1 MTIPEWCNTG
11 AGAASI
17 VGLAEATRMLQ
28 ETNREMAARFREN
41 RAAWAAEMEAWAE
54 LLRELR
60 ALRLRPEE
68 DR

>member
-1 MTIPEWCNTG
+1 
-11 AGAASI
+11 
-17 VGLAEATRMLQ
+17 MLQ